1 MTSSDNAKPAASN
14 PTHNSVRYVELSE
27 DEAGQRLDNFLLR
40 ELKGVPR
47 SHIYK
52 LLRRGEVRVNKG
64 RCKPLYKLKA
74 GDIVRLPPVRVAE
87 RAEVVVADGS
97 FVPEIIFEDDRI
109 LAINKPAGLAVH
121 GGSGQSYG
129 AIEALRSSRPEA
141 RFLELVH
148 RLDRE
153 TSGLLLIAKR
163 RSALRN
169 LHEQLRGEAKPVKK
183 HYSALVA
190 GSWPAEWQG
199 KARDVKLSLRKET
212 VRDRERRV
220 LLDPQGQSAHSRFS
234 LLKSYNGASLVNVQ
248 IFTGRTHQIRVH
260 SKGIG
265 QPIGGDSKYGS
276 TAFNLAMQDKGL
288 RRMFLHARQLEFFH
302 PEDGRR
308 MTLEAPLPAELQ
320 TVLNTLESAQ

>member
-1 MTSSDNAKPAASN
+1 MNSAPSDKPTPNNA
-14 PTHNSVRYVELSE
+14 VRLVEISA

-64 RCKPLYKLKA
+64 RCKPLRKLQA
-74 GDIVRLPPVRVAE
+74 GDVVRLPPVRIAE
-87 RAEVVVADGS
+87 RAEVVLPKEG
-97 FVPEIIFEDDRI
+97 FTPEIVFEDDRL
-109 LAINKPAGLAVH
+109 LAINKPAGVAVH
-121 GGSGQSYG
+121 GGSGQSFG
-129 AIEALRSSRPEA
+129 VIEALRLNRPEA

-169 LHEQLRGEAKPVKK
+169 LHEQLRGEAKPVNKQ
-183 HYSALVA
+183 YSALLA
-190 GSWPAEWQG
+190 GDWPAEWRKQP
-199 KARDVKLSLRKET
+199 RDVKLSLRKET
-212 VRDRERRV
+212 VRDRERKV
-220 LLDPQGQSAHSRFS
+220 LLDPQGQSAHSRFT
-234 LLKSYNGASLVNVQ
+234 LLKAYNGASLVNVQ

-265 QPIGGDSKYGS
+265 QPIAGDSKYGS
-276 TAFNLAMQDKGL
+276 TAFNLAMQDQGL
-288 RRMFLHARQLEFFH
+288 RRMFLHARQLEFSH
-302 PEDGRR
+302 PADGRR
-308 MTLEAPLPAELQ
+308 ITIEAPLPAELQ
-320 TVLNTLESAQ
+320 TVLNTLESTHS